1 MKFFP
6 LWGRCAAALLLSVS
20 LSFVPIAGQQRRRPA
35 APPRAQRQT
44 TPPPTP
50 APPGGVQKTAAP
62 AVAAVQVQQPGAP
75 ASVAAAEAAAA
86 TVTLDTL
93 FAADDYAV
101 YGEVRSVGQLVS
113 SKEVLDLLAPL
124 KLPGGAPPE
133 ALELLD
139 FFTTRAETL
148 ATSRIAFGAVPSR
161 AKLPDVLVAVEL
173 STSEQAE
180 KLLPELREFA
190 ATKLKSFAKSTT
202 PPDGG
207 AGTNVLTA
215 ATETGGRR
223 KRRRPRGAA
232 NRPAAPVVAPPPFYL
247 QRSGA
252 VVALSDSP
260 FTFRDLRRPGAKP
273 LSEEPSFV
281 AARSRLSSETLF
293 VYFNVG
299 RFEQVERRQREEY
312 ARLAE
317 AQRTEEARKQ
327 QQGTNANSDATGAV
341 LLAGDPREIGNSNA
355 NSTMI
360 PPDAA
365 VVVGNANSNT
375 AVLTATGE
383 VELPEIVNPEEAG
396 PTTTPLTPGEE
407 AKMEAQR
414 RSQEFEMM
422 LASVLFSGGG
432 PLGGGNS
439 RSGWPEAIGVGA
451 ALEGDAVVLRG
462 LFVNASDE
470 QPLRPIPF
478 LPIVLSGPSLVPE
491 AAGVL
496 PADTDILVSAS
507 LDLPQMYDYLASS
520 LRLLDFAGS
529 AVAGKQGGQFDAQ
542 LSAFEKDKGFR
553 IKEDLLNSLGN
564 EIAISVPAQWFG
576 GGNMRR
582 QNAAQK
588 KSKRPPQNSPVFLI
602 ALNDKKKLQ
611 EILPRALASVGLAG
625 VSEQQLIEK
634 RGNVELLTFTQGT
647 VAFIEQFLVVA
658 PDAETMRWIADS
670 YNERETLASSARF
683 REAVNWQPRQAVG
696 QIYVSSEVLQLVL
709 EDPRQAAEDIDEESI
724 SNLLARRP
732 AEPGAIT
739 HVTIKD
745 DRQLIHEL
753 RLPKNFLSMLAA
765 DLIIS
770 QKLAPVRGNESQAR
784 WKLHSLAAAQS
795 AYKEATGRYASL
807 TELETSDARPEYQR
821 DEKYEVEGYEI
832 KLSVSGDKFE
842 ATATPT
848 VYRKTG
854 RLSFYI
860 DQTSVIRG
868 GDLNGK
874 AATAADE
881 PVN

>member
-62 AVAAVQVQQPGAP
+62 AAAAVQVQQPGAP

-223 KRRRPRGAA
+223 KRRRPRGASE
-232 NRPAAPVVAPPPFYL
+232 RPAAPAPPPFYL

-252 VVALSDSP
+252 IVALSDAP
-260 FTFRDLRRPGAKP
+260 FTFRDLRQPGAKL
-273 LSEEPSFV
+273 LSEEPNFV

-317 AQRTEEARKQ
+317 TQRAEEARKQ
-327 QQGTNANSDATGAV
+327 QGTNTNSEATGEV
-341 LLAGDPREIGNSNA
+341 LIAGDPNETGNSNA
-355 NSTMI
+355 NSMI
-360 PPDAA
+360 MPPDAA
-365 VVVGNANSNT
+365 VTVGNANANT

-383 VELPEIVNPEEAG
+383 VEVPEMVNPEEAG
-396 PTTTPLTPGEE
+396 PTPPLAPPLTPEEE

-414 RSQEFEMM
+414 RSQEFETM
-422 LASVLFSGGG
+422 LTSVLFNGGG
-432 PLGGGNS
+432 RVGGGNS
-439 RSGWPEAIGVGA
+439 ISGWPEAIGVGA

-470 QPLRPIPF
+470 RPLRPIPF
-478 LPIVLSGPSLVPE
+478 LPIILSGPSLVPE

-496 PADTDILVSAS
+496 PADTEILVSAS

-564 EIAISVPAQWFG
+564 EIAISVPAQWFR
-576 GGNMRR
+576 GGNRRR
-582 QNAAQK
+582 QKADQK
-588 KSKRPPQNSPVFLI
+588 KSQRPPQNSPVFLI

-625 VSEQQLIEK
+625 ISEQQLIEK

-683 REAVNWQPRQAVG
+683 REAINWQPRQALG
-696 QIYVSSEVLQLVL
+696 QIYIASEVLQLVL
-709 EDPRQAAEDIDEESI
+709 EDPRQAIEDIDDESI
-724 SNLLARRP
+724 RHLLARRP
-732 AEPGAIT
+732 AESGAIT
-739 HVTIKD
+739 HVTVKD

-770 QKLAPVRGNESQAR
+770 QKLAPVRNNESQAR
-784 WKLHSLAAAQS
+784 WKLDSLAAAQL
-795 AYKEATGRYASL
+795 AHKQATGRYASL
-807 TELETSDARPEYQR
+807 TELQTSDARPEYLR

-848 VYRKTG
+848 LYRKTG
-854 RLSFYI
+854 RVSYYI
-860 DQTSVIRG
+860 DQTSVVRG
-868 GDLNGK
+868 GDLGGK
-874 AATAADE
+874 TATAADE